1 MYVPLLILLKKSQFP
16 ILGCCIPVPKWKT
29 KRWNR
34 SQWAE
39 TCILQEKKNNNY
51 LLKVC
56 SIKEKKKNLHISV
69 CCSASSY
76 SKLSKT
82 TSPKVLAKMVNK
94 LLCLETLK
102 ICMIISKFCQNVTE
116 SENFQLKCKHQAA
129 HCVTQK
135 SIQKEC
141 FWNFVDDF
149 LLFHQVVPP
158 KDWCLTNLHLLG
170 IKNVGKIIQ
179 KMTKFQKTTN
189 ENMFEL
195 LMLYLCM

>member
-1 MYVPLLILLKKSQFP
+1 MLLPRYFQFQKVVCTTTTKKSLNYLFWVVVSPCQ
-16 ILGCCIPVPKWKT
+16 
-29 KRWNR
+29 N
-34 SQWAE
+34 
-39 TCILQEKKNNNY
+39 EKKRDKLDHSEQKTVYCKKKNNNNY

-141 FWNFVDDF
+141 F
-149 LLFHQVVPP
+149 
-158 KDWCLTNLHLLG
+158 
-170 IKNVGKIIQ
+170 
-179 KMTKFQKTTN
+179 
-189 ENMFEL
+189 
-195 LMLYLCM
+195 